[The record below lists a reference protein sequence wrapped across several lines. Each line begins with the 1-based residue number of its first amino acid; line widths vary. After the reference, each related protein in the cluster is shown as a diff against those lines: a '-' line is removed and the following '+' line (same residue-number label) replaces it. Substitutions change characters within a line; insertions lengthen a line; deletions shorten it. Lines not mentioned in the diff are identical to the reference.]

1 MITPIPNTKTASST
15 LAYPTAVAFWL
26 LSTRRG
32 RRAFASLVAG
42 KQNRRS
48 NGNMNDMKAKAQ
60 PDEDEEMQP
69 LYDFSGGM
77 RGKHAQAYQL
87 GHRVVIHKRDG
98 STEVQEF
105 VLPEGAIILDPD
117 VRLYFPDAESVN
129 RALRGLIRLI
139 PQQQMATEP
148 SA

>member
-1 MITPIPNTKTASST
+1 MD
-15 LAYPTAVAFWL
+15 
-26 LSTRRG
+26 
-32 RRAFASLVAG
+32 
-42 KQNRRS
+42 
-48 NGNMNDMKAKAQ
+48 DMKVKPQ
-60 PDEDEEMQP
+60 SEVDEEVQP
-69 LYDFSGGM
+69 LYDFSGGV

-87 GHRVVIHKRDG
+87 GHQVVIHKRDG

-105 VLPEGAIILDPD
+105 VLPEGVIILDPD
-117 VRLYFPDAESVN
+117 VRVYFPDAESVN

>member
-1 MITPIPNTKTASST
+1 
-15 LAYPTAVAFWL
+15 
-26 LSTRRG
+26 
-32 RRAFASLVAG
+32 
-42 KQNRRS
+42 
-48 NGNMNDMKAKAQ
+48 MNDMKAKPQ
-60 PDEDEEMQP
+60 HEVDEEMQP
-69 LYDFSGGM
+69 LYDFSEGV

-87 GHRVVIHKRDG
+87 GHRVVIHKSDG

-105 VLPEGAIILDPD
+105 ILPEGAVILDPD

-139 PQQQMATEP
+139 PEQHMATEP

>member
-1 MITPIPNTKTASST
+1 MK
-15 LAYPTAVAFWL
+15 
-26 LSTRRG
+26 
-32 RRAFASLVAG
+32 
-42 KQNRRS
+42 
-48 NGNMNDMKAKAQ
+48 DMKAKPQ
-60 PDEDEEMQP
+60 PQVEEDMQP
-69 LYDFSGGM
+69 LYDFSGGV

-87 GHRVVIHKRDG
+87 GHRVVIHKSDG

-139 PQQQMATEP
+139 PQQRMATEP